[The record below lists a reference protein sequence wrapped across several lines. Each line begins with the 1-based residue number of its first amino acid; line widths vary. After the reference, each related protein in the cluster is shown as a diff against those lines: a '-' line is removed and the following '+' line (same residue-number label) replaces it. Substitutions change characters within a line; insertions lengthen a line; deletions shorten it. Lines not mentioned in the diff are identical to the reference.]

1 MSFAA
6 LEQRVM
12 STIMDG
18 HVKLYSHQVRQLGK
32 SRMLG
37 MMYGSGKAAFQPH
50 SIPRTHPLE
59 FDSQYNFAGREP
71 RFGNV
76 PVYKVNTKLT
86 SQIICGKEKI
96 PHTCVHYRMLDDLSS
111 WVDPNV
117 AALVWTRAT
126 PKEQLEQAVATSI
139 MMGHTPVLLRAF
151 DPSWE

>member
-1 MSFAA
+1 
-6 LEQRVM
+6 
-12 STIMDG
+12 MDE
-18 HVKLYSHQVRQLGK
+18 HVKVMALARRQGK
-32 SRMLG
+32 SAMLG
-37 MMYGSGKAAFQPH
+37 MMYGSGLKGFSQSH
-50 SIPRTHPLE
+50 TIPREHPLE

-111 WVDPNV
+111 WVDPSV

-126 PKEQLEQAVATSI
+126 PADQLETAVATAI